1 MAIYL
6 SNRQK
11 ALPIDRAKLRRRL
24 TRLLKEL
31 GLAEADLS
39 VSVIDDEEIRAIN
52 RQYRRVD
59 APTNVLAFALEEG
72 PAEVAPPPG
81 APRVLGDVVISA
93 ETIRREAGPLGY
105 TDNEMFY
112 FYLIHGLLHLIGYD
126 HELGPAEAARQEAE
140 TERLWNLID
149 HAL

>member
-11 ALPIDRAKLRRRL
+11 ALPINREKLRRRL
-24 TRLLKEL
+24 TRLMKEL

-39 VSVIDDEEIRAIN
+39 VSVVTDEEIRAVN
-52 RQYRRVD
+52 RDYRGVD
-59 APTNVLAFALEEG
+59 KPTNVLAFALEEG
-72 PAEVAPPPG
+72 EPMPG
-81 APRVLGDVVISA
+81 APRVLGDLLISG
-93 ETIRREAGPLGY
+93 ETIMREAPPLGY
-105 TDNEMFY
+105 SDAEMFY

-126 HELGPAEAARQEAE
+126 HEKSPREAGRQEAE
-140 TERLWNLID
+140 TQRLWDLID